1 MNAQAMLKRQ
11 PAQELLP
18 APSPDAFGMGG
29 AQAGVAGG
37 IAMILSAA
45 LLAGVKGYDI
55 WFQLKSIAGL
65 ILGPSA
71 LAQAGFVAGPVL
83 LGLALHLAFSALL
96 GMIFA
101 IGIRHILRLPSDFGV
116 PVVAGLVFGLLL
128 WLGAFLALPTLLPQ
142 LVAIYAPD
150 FILQHIVFGSI
161 TGLVYG
167 LLRPQPYATIS

>member
-1 MNAQAMLKRQ
+1 MNAQAMIKRQ
-11 PAQELLP
+11 PAQRLAP
-18 APSPDAFGMGG
+18 APQPDIFGMGG
-29 AQAGVAGG
+29 ARAGVAGG
-37 IAMILSAA
+37 IAMILSTA

-65 ILGPSA
+65 ALGPA
-71 LAQAGFVAGPVL
+71 AIGQAGFVAGPVL
-83 LGLALHLAFSALL
+83 LGLAMHLALSALL

-101 IGIRHILRLPSDFGV
+101 ISMRKILRLPSDFGL

-128 WLGAFLALPTLLPQ
+128 WLGAYLALPALLPQ
-142 LVAIYAPD
+142 LIAIYAPAL
-150 FILQHIVFGSI
+150 IIQHIVYGTV